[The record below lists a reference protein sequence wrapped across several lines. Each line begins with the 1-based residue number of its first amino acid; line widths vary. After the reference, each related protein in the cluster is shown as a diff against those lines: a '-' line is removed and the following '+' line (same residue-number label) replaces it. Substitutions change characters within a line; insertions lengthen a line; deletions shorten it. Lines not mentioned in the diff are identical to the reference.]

1 MKVKGMRSMFIRVH
15 VVLRDNVDFNFVI
28 FSKNYNFFSRNEEN
42 TASESKYMTVD
53 DDPYDGL
60 FYR

>member
-1 MKVKGMRSMFIRVH
+1 MFIRVH